1 MPRNLRN
8 LPDFGCGGSDNDLGA
23 QLFGASHAELG
34 DLYAAWAP
42 GVEHVEPGVR
52 SSRFAARLAP
62 FPCREDAERALLE
75 AGAVFEPEAAR

>member
-1 MPRNLRN
+1 MTLAPNYLR
-8 LPDFGCGGSDNDLGA
+8 
-23 QLFGASHAELG
+23 ASHAELG